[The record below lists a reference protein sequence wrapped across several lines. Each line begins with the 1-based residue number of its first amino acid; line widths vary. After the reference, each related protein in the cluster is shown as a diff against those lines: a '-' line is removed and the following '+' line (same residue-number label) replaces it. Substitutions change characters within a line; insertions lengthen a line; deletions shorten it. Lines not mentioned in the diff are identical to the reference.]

1 MNLRRFA
8 FAVCLLS
15 SMGLGLVG
23 RDPLG
28 LVGGEDLDTMTDDN
42 IFCSESN
49 LLGIKQQLEQKSRI

>member
-8 FAVCLLS
+8 WAVCLLS

-28 LVGGEDLDTMTDDN
+28 LVGGELLAMMTDDSILN
-42 IFCSESN
+42 VF
-49 LLGIKQQLEQKSRI
+49 LDRLTQLCKE